1 MLETPRA
8 DLQQVW
14 LVRTSMYSTDRVLN
28 ESILGVDE
36 VHAEA
41 GETNPLRKRDFRE
54 TKTGSTDNLNTPRTS
69 RGRALMN
76 FSSAVLNTWIF
87 AKGVS
92 IANCRRKECLAGHVE
107 HCRGRAEK
115 HIVTHLQIK
124 GKTGLGRACR
134 IDDSQSAQ
142 CAI

>member
-1 MLETPRA
+1 MTLRQRYSDVRNTKA
-8 DLQQVW
+8 DLDLLQVGI
-14 LVRTSMYSTDRVLN
+14 VHTSMYSSDRVLN
-28 ESILGVDE
+28 ETILGIDE

-41 GETNPLRKRDFRE
+41 GEANPLRKREFRE
-54 TKTGSTDNLNTPRTS
+54 TKIGSTENLNTVRTS

-107 HCRGRAEK
+107 HCWGRAEK
-115 HIVTHLQIK
+115 HCYAPSDK
-124 GKTGLGRACR
+124 MKDWLGE
-134 IDDSQSAQ
+134 SVSH
-142 CAI
+142 

>member
-1 MLETPRA
+1 
-8 DLQQVW
+8 
-14 LVRTSMYSTDRVLN
+14 MYSSDRVLN
-28 ESILGVDE
+28 ETILGIDE

-41 GETNPLRKRDFRE
+41 GETNPLRKREFRE
-54 TKTGSTDNLNTPRTS
+54 RKIGSTELFKHPRTS

-92 IANCRRKECLAGHVE
+92 IANCGQEKCLAGHVK
-107 HCRGRAEK
+107 GRAAR

-124 GKTGLGRACR
+124 
-134 IDDSQSAQ
+134 
-142 CAI
+142 